1 MHFGLPCGSASTFR
15 LLPMRLFFLLLR
27 TSLAL
32 GLLVWVIRRLQWEEI
47 AGFDW
52 AGISLGWLGLAF
64 LLGGLSLLGWAGR
77 WWWFVRVYGLR
88 VPFRELLRLTMFA
101 DFFNL
106 YFLGPLGADGVR
118 LPSIAQPG
126 DSVIIVNDTGSTIKV
141 WPPTRSAAIGVPGTS
156 FGSAVAGAS
165 YAHTT
170 YAVVRYTCYGGGL
183 WMVNKSA

>member
-1 MHFGLPCGSASTFR
+1 MSLLFR
-15 LLPMRLFFLLLR
+15 LLRIA
-27 TSLAL
+27 LAL

-64 LLGGLSLLGWAGR
+64 LFGGLSLLGWAGR
-77 WWWFVRVYGLR
+77 WWWFVRVYRLR

-118 LPSIAQPG
+118 LLLTLSEGQVLSG
-126 DSVIIVNDTGSTIKV
+126 LLQHDWVR
-141 WPPTRSAAIGVPGTS
+141 PTLGAA
-156 FGSAVAGAS
+156 
-165 YAHTT
+165 
-170 YAVVRYTCYGGGL
+170 R
-183 WMVNKSA
+183 